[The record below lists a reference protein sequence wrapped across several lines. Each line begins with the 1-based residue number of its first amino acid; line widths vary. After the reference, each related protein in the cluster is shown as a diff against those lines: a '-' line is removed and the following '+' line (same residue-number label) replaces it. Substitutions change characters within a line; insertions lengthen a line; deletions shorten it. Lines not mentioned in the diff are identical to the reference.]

1 MSRKVLA
8 IDIRKHSVSAVLVK
22 TSLRDNRIDA
32 YTHIPLLAAA
42 EDENGISAVL
52 ETLTREMDVIG
63 CDCVVS
69 IPADHFSYRNLKIP
83 FKDPKKIR
91 MVLPF
96 ELEPTVPYPVDSLVL
111 DFIHLKT
118 ASQSDHAEIVAVATQ
133 KSRLFPYIEALSAI
147 KLDPEM
153 VTVSGLP
160 AALFLANQADPGED
174 RLFLDISPDS
184 GTLFIGVGSEIR
196 MIRSFPLTTDAANRA
211 ASLSASIRR
220 TLAAFDE
227 LGFSEFEPLEI
238 TISGG
243 GWDGSSVEN
252 DIART
257 LNLPVKRLDLVESR
271 NIPIDN
277 QSHGSWNPAVMD
289 NALALALTEIEGIAG
304 LNFHKSQFYAKKF
317 WLKHKSDLTKTG
329 ILAAAVLALLI
340 FNFVVK
346 SYTLNRQLKQVDRQ
360 LTDIFK
366 ATFPEV
372 KRIQD
377 PFKQMQVNVQEAK
390 KNALVQTD
398 TSAHIRSIDIL
409 NGISKSIPKSVTIDI
424 GRLVVSPDNVLI
436 SGNTDTFNSVDD
448 IKNKLEQIEFFKK
461 VTISSANTDR
471 SGKEVRFQLKAEF

>member
-1 MSRKVLA
+1 
-8 IDIRKHSVSAVLVK
+8 
-22 TSLRDNRIDA
+22 
-32 YTHIPLLAAA
+32 
-42 EDENGISAVL
+42 
-52 ETLTREMDVIG
+52 
-63 CDCVVS
+63 
-69 IPADHFSYRNLKIP
+69 
-83 FKDPKKIR
+83 
-91 MVLPF
+91 
-96 ELEPTVPYPVDSLVL
+96 
-111 DFIHLKT
+111 
-118 ASQSDHAEIVAVATQ
+118 
-133 KSRLFPYIEALSAI
+133 
-147 KLDPEM
+147 
-153 VTVSGLP
+153 
-160 AALFLANQADPGED
+160 
-174 RLFLDISPDS
+174 
-184 GTLFIGVGSEIR
+184 
-196 MIRSFPLTTDAANRA
+196 
-211 ASLSASIRR
+211 
-220 TLAAFDE
+220 
-227 LGFSEFEPLEI
+227 
-238 TISGG
+238 
-243 GWDGSSVEN
+243 
-252 DIART
+252 
-257 LNLPVKRLDLVESR
+257 
-271 NIPIDN
+271 
-277 QSHGSWNPAVMD
+277 
-289 NALALALTEIEGIAG
+289 LTEIEGIAG